1 MLFVDILGDDQG
13 SRDCTR
19 LALSAFYY
27 AEIHCLA
34 TLWIASDRP
43 KDETV
48 HDELMS
54 V

>member
-1 MLFVDILGDDQG
+1 MPFVDILGNDQG

-27 AEIHCLA
+27 TEIHCLA

-43 KDETV
+43 KEEIA
-48 HDELMS
+48 HDELVS